1 MAMSPRL
8 LRPVASGVHPEAKV
22 WQNAVIANSG
32 SVSAS
37 TVKAVSDF
45 CKSIDAAGIRS
56 KIWRLNLLCGSGLN
70 AALVPLYRGP
80 SRTGTQYGNTTDT
93 NNGPFVS
100 GDYAE
105 TGASGGLKSNGTS
118 KHLDTGFEQ
127 SNIALSDIHL
137 SASVRDFET
146 SFDGERTLLGIFNS
160 AQTDFISLRQAVT
173 TGNMEFLAATFGAAG
188 VSVAGAS
195 SHSHVMGV
203 RSSITFTALYQSG
216 TQSATQTATVG
227 SVATSSRPYF
237 VFARNNQG
245 TANSRTA
252 ARIRMYSIGQAI
264 DATGAA
270 AFATA
275 VAAFNTALN
284 RT

>member
-1 MAMSPRL
+1 MPMNPRL
-8 LRPVASGVHPEAKV
+8 LRPIASGVHPEAQV
-22 WQNAVIANSG
+22 WRNAVIANSG

-56 KIWRLNLLCGSGLN
+56 KIWRLNLLCGSDLN
-70 AALVPLYRGP
+70 ACLVPLYRGP

-100 GDYAE
+100 GDYNE

-118 KHLDTGFEQ
+118 KHLDTGFIQ
-127 SNIALSDIHL
+127 SEISLADIHL
-137 SASVRDFET
+137 SASLIDQET
-146 SFDGERTLLGIFNS
+146 SFGGENTLLGIFNS
-160 AQTDFISLRQAVT
+160 VQTDFITLRQAVT
-173 TGNMEFLAATFGAAG
+173 SGNREFLASTFGPG
-188 VSVAGAS
+188 VSVTGS
-195 SHSHVMGV
+195 SSESHVMGV
-203 RSSITFTALYQSG
+203 RSSITFAALYRAGSQVG
-216 TQSATQTATVG
+216 TQTSSVG

-245 TANSRTA
+245 TANNRTS

-270 AFATA
+270 AFSTA
-275 VAAFNTALN
+275 VAAFNSALG

>member
-8 LRPVASGVHPEAKV
+8 LRPIASGVHPEAKV

-56 KIWRLNLLCGSGLN
+56 KIWRLNLLCGSDLN

-105 TGASGGLKSNGTS
+105 TGASGGLKGNGSS
-118 KHLDTGFEQ
+118 KHLDTGFIQ
-127 SNIALSDIHL
+127 STIALSDIHL
-137 SASVRDFET
+137 SASVRDLET
-146 SFDGERTLLGIFNS
+146 SFAGENTLLGIFNS
-160 AQTDFISLRQAVT
+160 VQTDFITLRQAVT
-173 TGNMEFLAATFGAAG
+173 TGNREFLAATFGAAA

-195 SHSHVMGV
+195 SESHVMGV
-203 RSSITFTALYQSG
+203 RSSITFAALYQSG
-216 TQSATQTATVG
+216 TQSATQTASVG

-252 ARIRMYSIGQAI
+252 ARMRMYSIGQAI

-275 VAAFNTALN
+275 VAAFNTALS

>member
-1 MAMSPRL
+1 MPMNNRI
-8 LRPVASGVHPEAKV
+8 LRPLASGVHPEAAA
-22 WQNAVIANSG
+22 WRSAVVANGG

-37 TVKAVSDF
+37 TIKAVSDF
-45 CKSIDAAGIRS
+45 CSAIDSAGIRS
-56 KIWRLNLLCGSGLN
+56 KIWRLSLLCGSDLN

-137 SASVRDFET
+137 SASVRDLED
-146 SFDGERTLLGIFNS
+146 SFSGERTLLGIFDSN
-160 AQTDFISLRQAVT
+160 QTDFISLRQALT
-173 TGNMEFLAATFGAAG
+173 TGNIEFLAATFGGAA

-203 RSSITFTALYQSG
+203 RSSITFAALYQSG
-216 TQSATQTATVG
+216 TESATQTASVG
-227 SVATSSRPYF
+227 SVATSSRAYF
-237 VFARNNQG
+237 VFARNNNG
-245 TANSRTA
+245 TANNRTA

-270 AFATA
+270 AFAAA
-275 VAAFNTALN
+275 VAAFNTTLS